1 MKFLNY
7 ISTLLVPS
15 KMGQRKNMNVFISLL
30 IMIIASYVISL
41 PYIKTFE
48 DRAYETYCN
57 TESFNFRVMDSQCSV
72 ETEWTEE
79 EKVKYG
85 SDYVLTTV
93 DELNDVDFVVK
104 GKKFVLPDGVSDLK
118 DVSFNKKEY
127 LLKRTVYYFD
137 NEGTKLDKTD
147 IFYIHIVFDLYDD
160 IADHYYVVNDK
171 FDKKLG
177 EENHYLFVF
186 YTEGFC
192 YRNEYMVDNDLI
204 SYAFEY
210 KEQDIDFKEMQE
222 LDYVTKKVTDLLIPE
237 SKTQYSFN
245 GFVYT
250 VIVPLIAAAFGLLL
264 ARRKVVLQ
272 KYKHYYNMTAL
283 ATIPVAIIFFAISW
297 IPSMISFGIMELY
310 WVAFAIYYCIVISI
324 VNRKTNIN

>member
-1 MKFLNY
+1 MFYVDDNILSLNGTELSANISIAY
-7 ISTLLVPS
+7 DKITKQIILYGKDTSKVISTIDVS
-15 KMGQRKNMNVFISLL
+15 DFVKDG
-30 IMIIASYVISL
+30 MIDKVEVVTLDNGKTVIR
-41 PYIKTFE
+41 ITW
-48 DRAYETYCN
+48 N
-57 TESFNFRVMDSQCSV
+57 TESGYEITDVPADSLIQVYEAGEGLIKINDTFSIKLNTNVTENFLRVDNSAFAG
-72 ETEWTEE
+72 
-79 EKVKYG
+79 Y
-85 SDYVLTTV
+85 DVLTTV
-93 DELNDVDFVVK
+93 DELNDIDFVVK

-272 KYKHYYNMTAL
+272 N
-283 ATIPVAIIFFAISW
+283 
-297 IPSMISFGIMELY
+297 FG
-310 WVAFAIYYCIVISI
+310 ADS
-324 VNRKTNIN
+324 